1 MRVGRVVVVGWS
13 MMLADRTWEDA
24 WSPAGLSQYG
34 GRNEKGGDGG
44 GEHPLVCIAP
54 SSMASSSMTSMAPTR
69 MSSMTSTHQ
78 FGTSSPSGEV
88 VSQRANGG
96 PTHQSRDATYL
107 PYLVPAHL
115 PPDYL
120 LFFLPTYLEKVPTL
134 YLIYLT
140 RVERCRQL
148 LARGRWWTM
157 GMTSPAP
164 GSNAGRGDIALHYY
178 YTRL

>member
-1 MRVGRVVVVGWS
+1 MVLMSDESGPGGGGKVINDARRSHLGGRLITSWPLPVW
-13 MMLADRTWEDA
+13 
-24 WSPAGLSQYG
+24 

-54 SSMASSSMTSMAPTR
+54 SSMAPSSMSSMAPTIMTSMAPT
-69 MSSMTSTHQ
+69 SMPSMASTHQ

-115 PPDYL
+115 PPD
-120 LFFLPTYLEKVPTL
+120 
-134 YLIYLT
+134 
-140 RVERCRQL
+140 
-148 LARGRWWTM
+148 
-157 GMTSPAP
+157 
-164 GSNAGRGDIALHYY
+164 
-178 YTRL
+178 